1 VVGGHESKQFSPR
14 NLGETCNTQNE
25 AEFNSMAKK
34 GQRSSRREAE
44 AGKRNLEA
52 WLRENPSGGNL
63 KHGIYSKTIHK
74 RYSDLRTREGK
85 TLQAIIDAIK
95 EDIGSKL
102 DARQNLILAL
112 IRSKLIVVMQI
123 GTYLESTTQLIEYN
137 EGKAPPVI
145 AQTFPSYTKGLTQ
158 LLNELYGDDRI
169 KGRKGITYEDVIES
183 IKAKEAAR

>member
-1 VVGGHESKQFSPR
+1 MSK
-14 NLGETCNTQNE
+14 NETRDLT
-25 AEFNSMAKK
+25 KWI
-34 GQRSSRREAE
+34 E
-44 AGKRNLEA
+44 AGKKNLA
-52 WLRENPSGGNL
+52 TWKRENPAGGNL
-63 KHGIYSKTIHK
+63 THGIYSKTIYK

-85 TLQAIIDAIK
+85 ALQAILDAIK
-95 EDIGSKL
+95 EDIGSEL

-123 GTYLESTTQLIEYN
+123 GTYLESAAQIIDYN

-158 LLNELYGDDRI
+158 LLNELYGDNRI
-169 KGRKGITYEDVIES
+169 KGKKGITYEDVLES

>member
-1 VVGGHESKQFSPR
+1 
-14 NLGETCNTQNE
+14 
-25 AEFNSMAKK
+25 MAKRGEK
-34 GQRSSRREAE
+34 SSRAEREA
-44 AGKRNLEA
+44 GRRNLEA
-52 WLRENPSGGNL
+52 WLRENPGRPPAL
-63 KHGIYSKTIHK
+63 KHGVYSSMIRN
-74 RYSDLRTREGK
+74 RYADRRTREGRG
-85 TLQAIIDAIK
+85 LQAIIDAIK
-95 EDIGSKL
+95 EDVGSKL

-123 GTYLESTTQLIEYN
+123 NTYLESAAQLIDYN

-183 IKAKEAAR
+183 IRAKDSG